1 MPSAIRKLNVIC
13 LIALIS
19 LSMSSWAVE
28 TVNPGPNA
36 AQINGAPGSPGRDI
50 FEVRFTEING
60 DTIAPRDVLWLAPG
74 TYRIEVL
81 IDERFTSA
89 PRRVYRQPNR
99 SDDYVTFELEL
110 EAGKRYDIRGRY
122 NRNDR
127 DNPYD
132 VIVDRISD

>member
-1 MPSAIRKLNVIC
+1 MQAAVRTSTVIC

-19 LSMSSWAVE
+19 LATTSWAIE
-28 TVNPGPNA
+28 TLNPGPNA

-50 FEVRFTEING
+50 FAVRFTEING
-60 DTIAPRDVLWLAPG
+60 DAIAPREVLWLAPG
-74 TYRIEVL
+74 TYQIEVL
-81 IDERFTSA
+81 IDERFTTA
-89 PRRVYRQPNR
+89 PRRVNRHPNR

-132 VIVDRISD
+132 VIVDRVSD

>member
-1 MPSAIRKLNVIC
+1 MQAAIRIFSVTC
-13 LIALIS
+13 LITLIS
-19 LSMSSWAVE
+19 LSTSSWAIE

-36 AQINGAPGSPGRDI
+36 AQINGTPGSPGRDI

-60 DTIAPRDVLWLAPG
+60 DTIAPRDVLWLSPG
-74 TYRIEVL
+74 TYQIEVL
-81 IDERFTSA
+81 IDERFTTA

-110 EAGKRYDIRGRY
+110 EAGKRYDIRGRF

-132 VIVDRISD
+132 VIVDQVSD